1 MESDGK
7 LVFGYTAVWSFHCY
21 GIDTVIC
28 IVFKEPGER
37 HGVYSTCLCSQ
48 SWRHISHPADSGGGF
63 LRGARN
69 PHLEGNY
76 CNVVCWHS
84 NLRPKNHDLQYPTF
98 ASHAYDISV
107 KALVLIWIHISHKSW
122 WYLFKMRIEFD
133 VKCHPMTWE
142 LTAGSV
148 TAQFTRIP
156 VTAHFIVL
164 IYGRIHIGVLGP

>member
-63 LRGARN
+63 LRGARY

-107 KALVLIWIHISHKSW
+107 KRLYWSGYTFLIKVDGIYSKCASSLTLNVTQWRGSWQLVRLQRSSHGYRSLHI
-122 WYLFKMRIEFD
+122 L
-133 VKCHPMTWE
+133 
-142 LTAGSV
+142 
-148 TAQFTRIP
+148 
-156 VTAHFIVL
+156 
-164 IYGRIHIGVLGP
+164 